1 MITIRD
7 KVRFVETD
15 MMGVVHHANYLR
27 WFEMGRVAYLRACGI
42 ALGELMDADII
53 FPITEVEVKY
63 KNSCTFDDEFEVQTS
78 MSAFNKAK
86 MDFTYRVIRLR
97 DGAVAVE
104 GHTRNVF
111 TDREGH
117 IVRLAP
123 VWFDKIKKVFD
134 AEKSARE

>member
-42 ALGELMDADII
+42 SLGELMESGII
-53 FPITEVEVKY
+53 FPITEVNVKY
-63 KNSCTFDDEFEVQTS
+63 KNSCTFDDEFEVQVK

-86 MDFTYRVIRLR
+86 MEFTYKVIRLR
-97 DGAVAVE
+97 DNAIAVE

-111 TDREGH
+111 TDQEGR
-117 IVRLAP
+117 IVRLKSC
-123 VWFDKIKKVFD
+123 WFDKIQKVYAAD
-134 AEKSARE
+134 KVTEE